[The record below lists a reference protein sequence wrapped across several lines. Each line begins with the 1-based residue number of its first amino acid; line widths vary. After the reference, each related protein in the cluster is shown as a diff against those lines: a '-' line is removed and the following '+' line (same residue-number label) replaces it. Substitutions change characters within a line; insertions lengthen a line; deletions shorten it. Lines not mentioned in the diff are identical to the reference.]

1 MNLTIF
7 QYAKS
12 NPQVGLK
19 LDNYGSILHYFR
31 LEIKQDIG
39 QKSWFFH
46 TPLYSKP
53 PLGGG
58 GRRNIAVLEL
68 SFWAITTVVKLP
80 WKFLTLIRWQWPNGQ
95 YSMTL
100 TMPEPKIGLSRTRRN
115 DGMADGTAISKY
127 IGRDSRQS
135 FDDYPIIT
143 QNPTEHHW
151 Q

>member
-31 LEIKQDIG
+31 DKARYWSKVMIF
-39 QKSWFFH
+39 SY
-46 TPLYSKP
+46 PLVFDARVR
-53 PLGGG
+53 GGS
-58 GRRNIAVLEL
+58 RNIAVLEL

-127 IGRDSRQS
+127 IGRDSQQS
-135 FDDYPIIT
+135 FDNYPIIT
-143 QNPTEHHW
+143 QTPITQQLAN
-151 Q
+151 